1 MTALI
6 THNAVS
12 EQQLLHIAAS
22 LEAGSEHPLAAAI
35 VQAAQ
40 AKQISLSDVKDFAAI
55 AGQGVRGVIG
65 HDTVYLGNASLMQAQ
80 HIDVSPLRTRADALA
95 TQGQTP
101 MYVAVGS
108 QMLGIVA
115 VADPIKAES
124 KAAIYKLHQLG
135 LRVVMLTGDNA
146 ATAKAIAQQVGID
159 EVFAEVL
166 PQDKDK
172 KIAELQQRHAI
183 VAMVGDGINDAPAL
197 ARADVGFAIGTGTDV
212 AIESADIALMGGSL
226 LGVINAI
233 AISRATVRNI
243 KQNLFGAFVYNS
255 LGIPIAA
262 GILYPVLGVLLNPM
276 IAGAAMAMSSVTV
289 VSNAN
294 RLRWFKRQED

>member
-1 MTALI
+1 MKYAKSFTVITVLFFAITAWANLGRAAAVDDLI
-6 THNAVS
+6 AA
-12 EQQLLHIAAS
+12 EGQQL
-22 LEAGSEHPLAAAI
+22 
-35 VQAAQ
+35 
-40 AKQISLSDVKDFAAI
+40 
-55 AGQGVRGVIG
+55 
-65 HDTVYLGNASLMQAQ
+65 
-80 HIDVSPLRTRADALA
+80 
-95 TQGQTP
+95 
-101 MYVAVGS
+101 
-108 QMLGIVA
+108 LGIVA
-115 VADPIKAES
+115 VADPVKPDS
-124 KAAIYKLHQLG
+124 KGAIEKLHQLG
-135 LRVVMLTGDNA
+135 LRVVMLTGDNN
-146 ATAKAIAQQVGID
+146 ATAKAIAAQVGID

-172 KIAELQQRHAI
+172 KIGELQQRHEI

-226 LGVINAI
+226 LGVVDAI

-262 GILYPVLGVLLNPM
+262 GVLFPLLGVLLNPM

-294 RLRWFKRQED
+294 RLRWFKREGG